1 MKPEEK
7 YEHIFKCISEIC
19 FDYFLS
25 TKTQELLKVNINN
38 TGTVNISGT
47 TNISSTIYKN
57 PNSKYLPHVLAGT
70 YNFDPTDFVDS
81 EKFTIT
87 QSGEN
92 WIVAEKSQRR

>member
-1 MKPEEK
+1 MAHSCSHK
-7 YEHIFKCISEIC
+7 
-19 FDYFLS
+19 
-25 TKTQELLKVNINN
+25 INYKN
-38 TGTVNISGT
+38 
-47 TNISSTIYKN
+47 KN

>member
-38 TGTVNISGT
+38 TFSQLIDEVVEERNQEIHERF
-47 TNISSTIYKN
+47 K
-57 PNSKYLPHVLAGT
+57 
-70 YNFDPTDFVDS
+70 
-81 EKFTIT
+81 
-87 QSGEN
+87 
-92 WIVAEKSQRR
+92 EKSENIFQSNSFLTKRAYTDLVYACFDYTVIVITAL

>member
-1 MKPEEK
+1 MKMRIK
-7 YEHIFKCISEIC
+7 S
-19 FDYFLS
+19 
-25 TKTQELLKVNINN
+25 VVINN

-57 PNSKYLPHVLAGT
+57 QTANICLTFLQAHII
-70 YNFDPTDFVDS
+70 FDPTDFVDS

-92 WIVAEKSQRR
+92 WIVAEKIAEKIISFDDSGVS